1 MILNSQDI
9 SLSLSLS
16 LSDTNRDM
24 CAHGNR
30 HCSHALEDNQF
41 CRVVQRKKDEVKAS
55 EQTKKKTKVY
65 LSQI

>member
-1 MILNSQDI
+1 
-9 SLSLSLS
+9 
-16 LSDTNRDM
+16 M

-55 EQTKKKTKVY
+55 EQTKKKSISFANIKDDD
-65 LSQI
+65 LSGIFAY